1 MAIAI
6 ASRSRATLLRC
17 VFASLISMLCVA
29 NATAFPVTY
38 TETATIDGS
47 LDGIAFFNTEITIT
61 GSGDTDNI
69 VHGMPCCFRNELGA
83 NTVTFDLAGFGT
95 GVFTDLIAVV
105 VNQTNTGGIPGEP
118 ETGISGAG
126 FSDFTS
132 FFLILWTLDPA
143 FGSWDLSTDIGPL
156 IGPGFCNCDPTANIS
171 FPTTLG
177 PLHISAI
184 DPTFTADVA
193 AVPAP
198 GTLPLLVTGLG
209 AYAVLLG
216 RRRKGKITEVA

>member
-1 MAIAI
+1 
-6 ASRSRATLLRC
+6 
-17 VFASLISMLCVA
+17 MLCVA

-47 LDGIAFFNTEITIT
+47 LDGIAFSGKEITIT
-61 GSGDTDNI
+61 GSGDTNNI
-69 VHGMPCCFRNELGA
+69 LHGMPCCFRNELGA

-95 GVFTDLIAVV
+95 GTFTDLVAVV
-105 VNQTNTGGIPGEP
+105 VNQIAVGDTGIP
-118 ETGISGAG
+118 GAG

-132 FFLILWTLDPA
+132 NLLILWTVDEA

-156 IGPGFCNCDPTANIS
+156 TGPGFCNCNPIADIS
-171 FPTTLG
+171 FPTSLG
-177 PLHISAI
+177 LLHISAT

-193 AVPAP
+193 AVPVP

-209 AYAVLLG
+209 AYVVLLG
-216 RRRKGKITEVA
+216 WRRKGKTTAVA